1 MACLFKHL
9 SYLLAIYQIASIAL
23 RPPPPLVIVLRS
35 SLPETATQVHGE
47 WLRGVFDEVV
57 GFLLVGSEL
66 PEDLALG
73 QTATTQEEGL
83 GEVVGLVLLKVLEGR
98 RFMLRVN
105 FLGVGVVKV
114 RVGRRS

>member
-47 WLRGVFDEVV
+47 WLRGVFDEVCI
-57 GFLLVGSEL
+57 LLVGSEL

-83 GEVVGLVLLKVLEGR
+83 GEVIGLVLLKVLEGR